1 MTSGSIRLHASVLV
15 LACLRPSSL
24 SECEYISPF
33 LSLSPS
39 LSLSRSHV
47 AVGIVTVM
55 PVSIRLPCCR
65 RPI

>member
-24 SECEYISPF
+24 SECEYIS
-33 LSLSPS
+33 LLLS

>member
-24 SECEYISPF
+24 SECEYISLL
-33 LSLSPS
+33 LSLS

-47 AVGIVTVM
+47 VVGIVTVM